1 MTVPARRRGTPA
13 PEHWFGAGYLPTWQ
27 VYPSALLAHWRYR
40 GAHRVKR
47 GSVRVGDIEAALW
60 IEAEKA
66 RHDEL
71 GRQGIVAIDGER
83 YFQVRAR
90 IRVPDNWEPECGLF
104 VVTQPT
110 PDLASPRITAVVG
123 DD

>member
-13 PEHWFGAGYLPTWQ
+13 PEHWFGAGYLPAWQ

-47 GSVRVGDIEAALW
+47 GSVRVGDIEAAL
-60 IEAEKA
+60 
-66 RHDEL
+66 RDERRRGWFTTWVDGKQYL
-71 GRQGIVAIDGER
+71 QCRLENVYLPGVWLSVAPPGGVAN
-83 YFQVRAR
+83 YPANF
-90 IRVPDNWEPECGLF
+90 PP
-104 VVTQPT
+104 
-110 PDLASPRITAVVG
+110 VVG